1 MYATRGEQSAAKS
14 PTLYIDTDTRTPF
27 PANAAIPIDRIFAA
41 LEEFHQTGERP
52 TCVDLAGIGR

>member
-1 MYATRGEQSAAKS
+1 M
-14 PTLYIDTDTRTPF
+14 YIDTDTRTPF

-52 TCVDLAGIGR
+52 TCVDLAGIGRARSVRPCPPDEAPR